1 MNKMVLPVPMK
12 ALNSLSMKKSGKI
25 RSFTWPAV
33 IFLLMCVACK
43 KETNSPDN
51 DPVPA
56 PPAGNPHV
64 PVSMVLSA
72 IHRSVN
78 DKIGGYYVA
87 LPSNYGQTTQSY
99 PLLVY
104 MHGAG
109 QLGNGNSDLPLLLK
123 DGVGQV
129 INDKKFPGSFMVNE
143 RSYSFIV
150 LMPQVKS
157 FPGAREVQDC
167 IELAKKTWRI
177 DASRIYLSGLS
188 AGSMASCDFAADHA
202 SKIAALVPMAGVSG
216 DFAYTTKC
224 QKIVAAHLPVWV
236 FHSQDDPQV
245 NVSLARGFVDKM
257 TSLQPAIPPRLTI
270 WPNGGHDAWTRAV
283 DPAYKENGM
292 NIYEWMLQYHR

>member
-1 MNKMVLPVPMK
+1 
-12 ALNSLSMKKSGKI
+12 MKKSGKT
-25 RSFTWPAV
+25 RSLAGLAV
-33 IFLLMCVACK
+33 SCLLMCMLVACK
-43 KETNSPDN
+43 KETNSTDTE
-51 DPVPA
+51 PVPA

-72 IHRSVN
+72 VHRSVS

-87 LPSNYGQTTQSY
+87 LPSNYAQTTQSY

-109 QLGNGNSDLPLLLK
+109 QMGNGNSDLPLLLK

-143 RSYSFIV
+143 RPYSFIV

-157 FPGAREVQDC
+157 FPGAKEVQDC

-188 AGSMASCDFAADHA
+188 AGSMASCDYAADHA
-202 SKIAALVPMAGVSG
+202 SKIAALAPMAGVPG
-216 DFAYTTKC
+216 DYAYTTKC
-224 QKIVAAHLPVWV
+224 QKIAAARLPVWV

-245 NVSLARGFVDKM
+245 NVLLAKGFVDKLA
-257 TSLQPAIPPRLTI
+257 SLHPAIPPRLTI

-283 DPAYKENGM
+283 DPSYRENGM